1 MARTKPRPTLEIDGT
16 RLTLAQLREFE
27 ARRPQVRL
35 AKSARERMEVS
46 LAAVQRT
53 IARGEVSYGINTGFG
68 AFANR
73 VIPAA
78 KTRKL
83 QLNLVRSHA
92 CGTGAPLAPH
102 LVRRM
107 LLLKANGLAAGYSGA
122 RPQIAEMLLALLN
135 DDVLP
140 VVPSQGSVGA
150 SGDLAPLAHVTL
162 ALIGEGEAT
171 RGQETLSGAE
181 VPLGVGLEP
190 VTLEAKEGLALLNGT
205 QLSLSLA
212 LEGLFQAEK
221 LLDASI
227 VAGALTVEGLAGS
240 HAPFDARI
248 QEASRLPGQVAVAK
262 RLRRLLTDSEILRS
276 HEHCE
281 RVQDPYAVRCMP
293 QVFGAVEHTVEH
305 ARTVL
310 AAAINGVSDNP
321 LIFGDDILSGGN
333 FHAEPIGFV
342 SDFLTIAVAE
352 LASIAERRID
362 LLDRRVNPNLNM
374 FLATEPGLESGF
386 VRTTVA
392 PGVGEKTWRTLH
404 RWTACRPPPGRR
416 TMSAWRHGRAA
427 SCWTCAPTRRRSSAS
442 SCWSQLTP
450 STACAPSPRRPSCSG
465 SMRSSASTCPTMR
478 TTIAS
483 TGKSHPW
490 QVSSEAAPSPASSDS
505 GAVKGVAVVLAVF
518 ALIGLMLAS
527 SRWLAGRRLATAG
540 HLLLTVGSAAGAMLL
555 WPIAANL
562 EAYDRLVP
570 DQAAA
575 ELHFE
580 NRVAA
585 RDAHAVPGAIQVF
598 ELSGDQWRIALGP
611 LGRPGAD
618 PIATRYRWNG

>member
-1 MARTKPRPTLEIDGT
+1 MARTKTRPTLDVDGT

-27 ARRPQVRL
+27 AQRPQVRL
-35 AKSARERMEVS
+35 AKPARERMEVS
-46 LAAVQRT
+46 LAAVQRA

-92 CGTGAPLAPH
+92 CGTGTPLAPH

-107 LLLKANGLAAGYSGA
+107 LLLKANSLAAGYSGA
-122 RPQIAEMLLALLN
+122 RPQIAEMLIALLN
-135 DDVLP
+135 EDVLP

-150 SGDLAPLAHVTL
+150 SGDLAPLAHVAL
-162 ALIGEGEAT
+162 AMIGEGEAT
-171 RGQETLSGAE
+171 RGQETLAGAE
-181 VPLGVGLEP
+181 VVRAVGFEP
-190 VTLEAKEGLALLNGT
+190 IALEAKEGLALLNGT

-248 QEASRLPGQVAVAK
+248 HDASRLPGQVAVAK
-262 RLRRLLTDSEILRS
+262 RLRRLLTDSEILHS

-293 QVFGAVEHTVEH
+293 QVFGAVEHTLEH
-305 ARTVL
+305 ARGVL

-333 FHAEPIGFV
+333 FHAEPVGFV
-342 SDFLTIAVAE
+342 SDFLAIAVAE

-386 VRTTVA
+386 MMAHVTAAALVSENKTLAHPASVDSLPTSAGQEDHVSMAPWAGRKLLDVCANTARVLGIEVLVAAHAIDCMRPLATTPELQRVHAFVREHVPYHA
-392 PGVGEKTWRTLH
+392 HDH
-404 RWTACRPPPGRR
+404 RLDRD
-416 TMSAWRHGRAA
+416 
-427 SCWTCAPTRRRSSAS
+427 
-442 SCWSQLTP
+442 
-450 STACAPSPRRPSCSG
+450 
-465 SMRSSASTCPTMR
+465 
-478 TTIAS
+478 IAS
-483 TGKSHPW
+483 L
-490 QVSSEAAPSPASSDS
+490 AAIVGS
-505 GAVKGVAVVLAVF
+505 GA
-518 ALIGLMLAS
+518 
-527 SRWLAGRRLATAG
+527 
-540 HLLLTVGSAAGAMLL
+540 LT
-555 WPIAANL
+555 
-562 EAYDRLVP
+562 R
-570 DQAAA
+570 
-575 ELHFE
+575 F
-580 NRVAA
+580 
-585 RDAHAVPGAIQVF
+585 
-598 ELSGDQWRIALGP
+598 LG
-611 LGRPGAD
+611 
-618 PIATRYRWNG
+618 